1 MINGLI
7 LMICYV
13 NYVISQNSSE
23 QFNFTG
29 LILLQSSNLLHTFT
43 NFYQEYVVSFEIKP
57 MSIYQAEYGNVI
69 HLTAD
74 GDYTNYG
81 DRNPAVYFC
90 PATTQQ
96 GSFSFSTS
104 INGSI
109 KNFYAKSLP
118 LNQWSLVEISQ
129 MFVSSS
135 FVYSISLN
143 KTRLY
148 SSVNSHTVQLSN
160 VKLYA
165 SNPWSKA
172 QDGYIRNL
180 YVFTGKID
188 RVTIAPSTQ
197 FPNDLPSAQYP
208 TVVSG
213 CTNDSSTDFQL
224 TATGYL
230 VENIFFCVSICNSFK
245 PPGVF
250 RYAFFLEGEFCFC
263 RNASLPELDITKFN
277 SPCVKST
284 CLSNE
289 NNLDCFLSSYEVM
302 LLSSGIV
309 EWSVTYNPANVVVDK
324 EVQIKTNILGD
335 GASSAFIRPISSGI
349 SSVAEIVDNTTVKTL
364 FYLPGL
370 QEWCAE
376 IGNDFM
382 KPFTAVSWIQISE
395 YIDGIQMIPPTV
407 QTNGVSVLIITEG
420 TNISVSLSIPMAQN
434 LNFSVDIIQLMFGSS
449 FLYNK
454 SLQICSLSG
463 GFTLKQILVSG
474 RLSKVKL
481 KSISKGYLDIAIL
494 RPLCKSGT
502 DICPSSFYCTNTC
515 FRKMLLEAS
524 NSSTITALVVYRF
537 VFLLNDTGVIE
548 IPIRNKYNEIE
559 DNDMIWIGG
568 NASLLCNET
577 VSKSIQDF
585 GTMIG
590 NTVTFLA
597 NAISNIDFFISI
609 FISKPFEYLVP
620 LPSSSGLFNITV
632 NASNNIPSFRQLTFS
647 LNNQIPVSN
656 LNFAY
661 MKPFSKFIAGYKL
674 NSWILFKAVIDNGTD
689 VLYVFNIPKL
699 NFTAIV
705 STGEVSF
712 KPISSGVFT
721 VYLTAG
727 NKLNTLNTSVDIAV
741 LSEINGLSL
750 AVDKS
755 LTKDVD
761 FITNVTIFNGTNMLL
776 VVDFGDGSPVIKK
789 ENINAAGVNGLFF
802 PITYKYSVCK
812 VFTINVFVGNT
823 FANGIKTVNKSLSKS
838 TNVTVFCPLSP
849 LNISTM
855 PINLSNG
862 NVLLSLNKNII
873 INVHQYSGS
882 YMLYSI
888 DWGDGDSILN
898 DQTMNESPVSF
909 QVQHMYKTENRY
921 NISISCKNYMQS
933 VNYSIMV
940 LVRNCSAP
948 EVSFYY
954 GTFLN
959 PMIIMQSIGAD
970 LTAFIDNANSFC
982 INKNYSFKWNL
993 TNYSAKPIMA
1003 QDAISI
1009 VTHSQQTITFRIKKK
1024 ALSVGLYIFSVVFN
1038 YGVDTSVYTAFL
1050 NLVFSSLYIDIEN
1063 GLFNSI
1069 AYKKKIGNESFY
1081 QNFTISTMS
1090 SYDPDDPNAGIQNI
1104 TFKWRCKIARNFS
1117 YAIEVM
1123 ENFTLLNLTYQSD
1136 TCFSQ
1141 HWNNILSLNPYIN
1154 FSTLQ
1159 FLEGISYHFEVCGTK
1174 YIGKDVDSND
1184 IHKTSCFTQELLI
1197 LAADLPVVTVRLIT
1211 QWSITDDNNVVPPEI
1226 KLSINATTTG
1236 FLNPSLV
1243 INKDILLESKNY
1255 TFTLIV
1261 GFADSLKRTKFEF
1274 TKVTCS
1280 KPTPGYCV
1288 INPTEGYAL
1297 ETKFILLCFDWS
1309 DSDQLLSYR
1318 FYYDNGQSQFMLM
1331 SSTTTVDY
1339 PILNAASTYQP
1350 SLFYFMMGPGNE
1362 NNGYKIK
1369 IIIKVSGKYRAYTE
1383 YNIYIKVYLS
1393 NKPLNIK
1400 ELISG
1405 TNLNDTQSV
1414 AHLVQAVSST
1424 ANKMSA
1430 NYSINPPLFIN
1441 NYTGMAENIL
1451 NQEQKISQMQDIRTK
1466 MINLLNNIAISDLN
1480 SFKVVADALALTS
1493 QYPVELDFQ
1502 TQNDASNVVIKLAK
1516 SFTKE
1521 NLKGFGADFFD
1532 TMTQSFVKSISN
1544 LFQASITNITA
1555 GFSNYPKSSVQ
1566 TFIHLENQKMVPNL
1580 LQSIENYF
1588 IAVQFYKVSGE
1599 NSTVGQTNQFTF
1611 ELKKKILSTLSN
1623 NSIGSFAKSGVAI
1636 SSQLQVKDDEYGFT
1650 LPDST
1655 DMFNESIQNMQVLVN
1670 NLRMKIMVYTWD
1682 TNRSQNIFSE
1692 TQSLTFYNVDG
1703 LSIQVKNTSKP
1714 INIAIK
1720 NIPEKMNGTNIS
1732 LSMPNDIHQVK
1743 LLLKSDCNL
1752 LIKFLLK
1759 NDKNN
1764 LTNLIVYIQYGK
1776 IATKLD
1782 YDIMLNISNNQGIFM
1797 TKNSLPVSNAN
1808 LGDTG
1813 KEAKNNFSGVSQ
1825 RNQDVILFND
1835 SSLILW
1841 NFMESTYAFLNKTEL
1856 HLSFLY
1862 VGPMPDK
1869 KLDVNPYT
1877 FDEAESTG
1885 TFDYEMKSFCA
1896 ECNYWS
1902 EDTNRWMSDGC
1913 KLDVASTRFSITKC
1927 KCTHLTAFG
1936 GFFVA
1941 PNPLFMPT
1949 FALFKKGYALTV
1961 TVAVVILMWLVGLVL
1976 CRRMD
1981 KKDLN
1986 KVGVCPLLDNQ
1997 YGDTYL
2003 YQIIVNTGSRR
2014 NAGTKSNIFF
2024 TVVGDLND
2032 SGVRRLRDAERE
2044 CFQRAS
2050 CDVFIMTTHSSLGEL
2065 DFIRLWH
2072 DNSGGGWYVKNI
2084 IINDLQ
2090 TKKQFTFIGR
2100 RWIAADCGSCTLDC
2114 VIPVASVDEQK
2125 NFTYVFTSKAEQ
2137 NLFDEHLWFSIFAR
2151 LPKSTFTRCQRL
2163 SVAVSLIMTSMMVS
2177 AMYYTRVN
2185 KEKPED
2191 ENRSTFSLT
2200 KTQIFVVFLSTCIKM
2215 PIHLVLL
2222 KFFRLKKS
2230 LRSVTRHH
2238 LTNVSLDSE
2247 NYVEQSPS
2255 KSLPKSFNST
2265 QKSTN
2270 VVIEKTNSSSIKKK
2284 NCFSNWCLYIAW
2296 FICVGNIFICGL
2308 VVLWYGMSF
2317 GNNKSLNWLAVV
2329 TIDFAKEIFL
2339 TDPIKVFILAIFFAL
2354 IVKKINEESDVE
2366 KQGVLLVQD
2375 KSWLNK
2381 LKGLPTIFERED
2393 IELQPLDSTKVK
2405 EMQEKRLKDLKMH
2418 ALTNEIVLYTIY
2430 AVLVMLIGYMT
2441 RENVAFNQTRNIQEL
2456 FNLTPRGIPWPREY
2470 SKIYS
2475 KIQSSQDVWL
2485 WLEEFFLV
2493 QVYPVPWYNLSDTYA
2508 NKDKKDFPGKLFLN
2522 DLTSKIVNGIRI
2534 RQIRVKPNTC
2544 IKANSVANFTID
2556 CLPPYKTSLEETRD
2570 FGLNW
2575 TIPKNYNSPI
2585 YPSTMPWRY
2594 QKWQELDG
2602 YPYTANLDTYY
2613 GGGYVIEIFPKW
2625 KNKAI
2630 LEQVKKSKWID
2641 RQTRAVII
2649 EFALFNAATN
2659 YFSMVTLALEFP
2671 ASGGVIPNFSVLTF
2685 KLYASVTGSKVV
2697 LGSHCLFILITIIFA
2712 IRECRYLYQTG
2723 PKYFFEF
2730 WNLVEVALINLS
2742 IIAVGFFF
2750 YKGHLAKMLLQRIPQ
2765 KKPNKFINF
2774 QFASYWDLT
2783 YIYIVSLIV
2792 FFVTL
2797 KFIKLLRFNRRM
2809 LMLSSTL
2816 KNAWYPLTMFGITF
2830 FIILCSVVST
2840 SSIVFGSLLYGYQ
2853 TYFKTVAS
2861 IISLLLGKFSY
2872 SQFENT
2878 NNVLGPS
2885 FFFGFNFIVIWI
2897 VMNIFISILN
2907 DAFAEVC
2914 ANLQFQTNEYEIVN
2928 FIIVHLKELFGWS
2941 PTKKN
2946 VDITTNQK
2954 VEPIEANSMDCMG
2967 LLRKSKLHQF
2977 TEFKKE
2983 KPVIN
2988 QILGLSN
2995 YENLLKKDIDIVEYE
3010 SLYKFVNCMSAIYE
3024 ASSGLEKKRNK
3035 GVE

>member
-1 MINGLI
+1 
-7 LMICYV
+7 
-13 NYVISQNSSE
+13 
-23 QFNFTG
+23 
-29 LILLQSSNLLHTFT
+29 
-43 NFYQEYVVSFEIKP
+43 
-57 MSIYQAEYGNVI
+57 
-69 HLTAD
+69 
-74 GDYTNYG
+74 
-81 DRNPAVYFC
+81 
-90 PATTQQ
+90 
-96 GSFSFSTS
+96 
-104 INGSI
+104 
-109 KNFYAKSLP
+109 
-118 LNQWSLVEISQ
+118 
-129 MFVSSS
+129 
-135 FVYSISLN
+135 
-143 KTRLY
+143 
-148 SSVNSHTVQLSN
+148 
-160 VKLYA
+160 
-165 SNPWSKA
+165 
-172 QDGYIRNL
+172 
-180 YVFTGKID
+180 
-188 RVTIAPSTQ
+188 
-197 FPNDLPSAQYP
+197 
-208 TVVSG
+208 
-213 CTNDSSTDFQL
+213 
-224 TATGYL
+224 
-230 VENIFFCVSICNSFK
+230 
-245 PPGVF
+245 
-250 RYAFFLEGEFCFC
+250 
-263 RNASLPELDITKFN
+263 
-277 SPCVKST
+277 
-284 CLSNE
+284 
-289 NNLDCFLSSYEVM
+289 M

>member
-1 MINGLI
+1 MNGLF
-7 LMICYV
+7 LMICYA
-13 NYVISQNSSE
+13 NYVISQNASE
-23 QFNFTG
+23 EFNFTG
-29 LILLQSSNLLHTFT
+29 PILLQSTNLLYTFI
-43 NFYQEYVVSFEIKP
+43 NFYEEYVVSFEINP
-57 MSIYQAEYGNVI
+57 ISIYRSLYGNVI
-69 HLTAD
+69 HLTAN
-74 GDYTNYG
+74 GDYINYG
-81 DRNPAVYFC
+81 DRNPAVFFC
-90 PATTQQ
+90 PVVPQQ
-96 GSFSFSTS
+96 GLFSVSTS
-104 INGSI
+104 INGSVQ
-109 KNFYAKSLP
+109 NFYTKSLP
-118 LNQWSLVEISQ
+118 LNQWSLVEILQ
-129 MFVSSS
+129 EFVDSN
-135 FVYSISLN
+135 FVYSISIN
-143 KTRLY
+143 KTKIY
-148 SSVNSHTVQLSN
+148 SSVNNQTIQLSN

-165 SNPWSKA
+165 SNPWHNA
-172 QDGYIRNL
+172 QNGYIRNL
-180 YVFTGKID
+180 YVFTSKTDPLTVI
-188 RVTIAPSTQ
+188 PSTQ
-197 FPNDLPSAQYP
+197 FSTDPVTILPSTQYP

-230 VENIFFCVSICNSFK
+230 VENIFFCVSVCNSFK

-284 CLSNE
+284 CLSN
-289 NNLDCFLSSYEVM
+289 NNSLDCFLSSYDVM

-309 EWSVTYNPANVVVDK
+309 EWSVTYNPANVVVGN
-324 EVQIKTNILGD
+324 EVQIKANILGD
-335 GASSAFIRPISSGI
+335 DASSAFMRPIPSDI
-349 SSVAEIVDNTTVKTL
+349 SSVVQIVNSTTMKTH

-376 IGNDFM
+376 IGNDFTE
-382 KPFTAVSWIQISE
+382 PFTAVSWIQVSE
-395 YIDGIQMIPPTV
+395 YIDGIQMIPATV
-407 QTNGVSVLIITEG
+407 QTNGVSFLIITEG
-420 TNISVSLSIPMAQN
+420 TNISVSLSIQMAQN
-434 LNFSVDIIQLMFGSS
+434 INFSADIIQLMFGSS

-454 SLQICSLSG
+454 SLQVCSLSH

-474 RLSKVKL
+474 RFSKVKL
-481 KSISKGYLDIAIL
+481 NSVSKGYIHIAIL
-494 RPLCKSGT
+494 RPLCKSST
-502 DICPSSFYCTNTC
+502 DICPSSFHCTNTC

-548 IPIRNKYNEIE
+548 IPIRNKFNEIL

-568 NASLLCNET
+568 NTSLLCNET
-577 VSKSIQDF
+577 VSKSIQDL
-585 GTMIG
+585 GAMIA

-597 NAISNIDFFISI
+597 NTISNIDFFISI

-632 NASNNIPSFRQLTFS
+632 NASNNIPSFQQFTFS

-656 LNFAY
+656 LNFAD
-661 MKPFSKFIAGYKL
+661 MKPFSNFIAGYKVD
-674 NSWILFKAVIDNGTD
+674 SWIPFKAVIDNGTD
-689 VLYVFNIPKL
+689 VIYMFNIPKL

-705 STGEVSF
+705 SNGEVSF
-712 KPISSGVFT
+712 KPVSSGVFT

-727 NKLNTLNTSVDIAV
+727 NKLNTLNTSIDIAV

-755 LTKDVD
+755 LTKDVA
-761 FITNVTIFNGTNMLL
+761 FITNVTIFNGTNVLL

-789 ENINAAGVNGLFF
+789 ENIDATGVNGLFF
-802 PITYKYSVCK
+802 PIAYKYSVCR

-823 FANGIKTVNKSLSKS
+823 FANGFKTVNKSLSKS
-838 TNVTVFCPLSP
+838 TSVTVFCPLSP

-855 PINLSNG
+855 PINSSNG
-862 NVLLSLNKNII
+862 NVLLSLNKTII

-898 DQTMNESPVSF
+898 NQTMNVSPVSF
-909 QVQHMYKTENRY
+909 QVQHMYKTENTY

-940 LVRNCSAP
+940 LVKNCSAP
-948 EVSFYY
+948 EITFYY

-970 LTAFIDNANSFC
+970 LTAIIDNANSFC

-993 TNYSAKPIMA
+993 TNYSAKPIIA

-1009 VTHSQQTITFRIKKK
+1009 ETLSQQTITFRIKKK

-1038 YGVDTSVYTAFL
+1038 YGVDTFVYNAFL
-1050 NLVFSSLYIDIEN
+1050 NVVFSSLYIDIEN

-1069 AYKKKIGNESFY
+1069 AYKKKIGNESFH
-1081 QNFTISTMS
+1081 QNFTISAMS
-1090 SYDPDDPNAGIQNI
+1090 SYDPDDPSAEIQNI
-1104 TFKWRCKIARNFS
+1104 TFKWRCKIAKNFS
-1117 YAIEVM
+1117 YAIELM

-1141 HWNNILSLNPYIN
+1141 HWYNILSLNPYIN
-1154 FSTLQ
+1154 YSTLQ

-1174 YIGKDVDSND
+1174 YAGKDLDSND
-1184 IHKTSCFTQELLI
+1184 INKTSCFIQELLI
-1197 LAADLPVVTVRLIT
+1197 LAADLPAVTVRCISNCESKLNFKERVIYAFDCENCGSKRLIT
-1211 QWSITDDNNVVPPEI
+1211 QWSITDDNNIVPPEI

-1297 ETKFILLCFDWS
+1297 ETKFVILCFDWS

-1318 FYYDNGQSQFMLM
+1318 FYYDNSQSQFMLM

-1339 PILNAASTYQP
+1339 PLLNAASTYQP
-1350 SLFYFMMGPGNE
+1350 SFFYFMMGPGNE
-1362 NNGYKIK
+1362 NNGYNIK

-1383 YNIYIKVYLS
+1383 YNIYIKVYSS

-1405 TNLNDTQSV
+1405 INLNDTQSV

-1424 ANKMSA
+1424 ANKMST
-1430 NYSINPPLFIN
+1430 NYSVNPPLLIN
-1441 NYTGMAENIL
+1441 DYTGMAENVL
-1451 NQEQKISQMQDIRTK
+1451 NQEQKISQMQNIRTK
-1466 MINLLNNIAISDLN
+1466 MVNLLNNVAISDLN

-1521 NLKGFGADFFD
+1521 NLKGFGADIFD

-1544 LFQASITNITA
+1544 LFQASINNITA
-1555 GFSNYPKSSVQ
+1555 DYSNYPKSSVQ
-1566 TFIHLENQKMVPNL
+1566 TTINLENQKMVSNL
-1580 LQSIENYF
+1580 LQSMENYF
-1588 IAVQFYKVSGE
+1588 FAVQFYKVSGE

-1623 NSIGSFAKSGVAI
+1623 NSIGSFAKSGVAV
-1636 SSQLQVKDDEYGFT
+1636 SSEMQVKNYEYGFT

-1655 DMFNESIQNMQVLVN
+1655 DMFNESIQNIQVLVN
-1670 NLRMKIMVYTWD
+1670 
-1682 TNRSQNIFSE
+1682 
-1692 TQSLTFYNVDG
+1692 
-1703 LSIQVKNTSKP
+1703 
-1714 INIAIK
+1714 
-1720 NIPEKMNGTNIS
+1720 
-1732 LSMPNDIHQVK
+1732 
-1743 LLLKSDCNL
+1743 
-1752 LIKFLLK
+1752 
-1759 NDKNN
+1759 
-1764 LTNLIVYIQYGK
+1764 
-1776 IATKLD
+1776 
-1782 YDIMLNISNNQGIFM
+1782 
-1797 TKNSLPVSNAN
+1797 
-1808 LGDTG
+1808 
-1813 KEAKNNFSGVSQ
+1813 
-1825 RNQDVILFND
+1825 
-1835 SSLILW
+1835 
-1841 NFMESTYAFLNKTEL
+1841 
-1856 HLSFLY
+1856 
-1862 VGPMPDK
+1862 
-1869 KLDVNPYT
+1869 
-1877 FDEAESTG
+1877 
-1885 TFDYEMKSFCA
+1885 
-1896 ECNYWS
+1896 
-1902 EDTNRWMSDGC
+1902 
-1913 KLDVASTRFSITKC
+1913 LDVANTSFSITKC

-1961 TVAVVILMWLVGLVL
+1961 TVAVVILLWLVGLVL

-2050 CDVFIMTTHSSLGEL
+2050 CDVFIMTTHNSLGEL

-2090 TKKQFTFIGR
+2090 IKKQFVFIGR
-2100 RWIAADCGSCTLDC
+2100 RWIAADCGPCTLDC

-2125 NFTYVFTSKAEQ
+2125 NFTYVFISKAEQ

-2151 LPKSTFTRCQRL
+2151 LPKNTFTRCQRL
-2163 SVAVSLIMTSMMVS
+2163 SVAISLIMTSMMVS

-2191 ENRSTFSLT
+2191 ENKGTFSLS
-2200 KTQIFVVFLSTCIKM
+2200 KTQIFVVFLSTCIKI
-2215 PIHLVLL
+2215 PIHLILL
-2222 KFFRLKKS
+2222 KFFRLKKP
-2230 LRSVTRHH
+2230 LRSLIQHH
-2238 LTNVSLDSE
+2238 LTDISLDRE
-2247 NYVEQSPS
+2247 NYLEQSPS
-2255 KSLPKSFNST
+2255 KSLPENFNST
-2265 QKSTN
+2265 PNSTS
-2270 VVIEKTNSSSIKKK
+2270 VVIEKANPSLIIKK
-2284 NCFSNWCLYIAW
+2284 NYLLNWCLYIAW
-2296 FICVGNIFICGL
+2296 IICVGNIFICGL

-2317 GNNKSLNWLAVV
+2317 GNSKSLNWLAVI

-2339 TDPIKVFILAIFFAL
+2339 TDPIKIFIMAIFFAL

-2381 LKGLPTIFERED
+2381 LKGVPTIFERKD
-2393 IELQPLDSTKVK
+2393 IELQPLNSTKVQ
-2405 EMQEKRLKDLKMH
+2405 EMQEKRFKELKMH

-2441 RENVAFNQTRNIQEL
+2441 RENVAYNQTRNVQEL

-2470 SKIYS
+2470 SKIYG
-2475 KIQSSQDVWL
+2475 KIQSSQDIWL

-2493 QVYPVPWYNLSDTYA
+2493 QVYPVPWYNLSDAYA
-2508 NKDKKDFPGKLFLN
+2508 NKNKKDFPGKLFLN

-2544 IKANSVANFTID
+2544 IKANSVADFTID
-2556 CLPPYKTSLEETRD
+2556 CLSPYKTSLEETRD
-2570 FGLNW
+2570 FDLNW
-2575 TIPKNYNSPI
+2575 TIPKHYNSPI

-2594 QKWQELDG
+2594 QTWQELDG

-2613 GGGYVIEIFPKW
+2613 GGGYVIEIYPKW

-2630 LEQVKKSKWID
+2630 LEQVKKSRWID

-2659 YFSMVTLALEFP
+2659 YFSMVTMALEFP

-2685 KLYASVTGSKVV
+2685 KLYASVTGSKVI
-2697 LGSHCLFILITIIFA
+2697 LGSYFLFILITILFA

-2723 PKYFFEF
+2723 PKYFLEF

-2742 IIAVGFFF
+2742 IIAVVFFF

-2774 QFASYWDLT
+2774 QFASYWDLA

-2797 KFIKLLRFNRRM
+2797 KFIKLLRFNCRM

-2816 KNAWYPLTMFGITF
+2816 KNAWYPLTMFGIIF

-2853 TYFKTVAS
+2853 NYFKTLAS

-2872 SQFENT
+2872 SQFENA

-2914 ANLQFQTNEYEIVN
+2914 ADFQFQTNEYEMIN
-2928 FIIVHLKELFGWS
+2928 FIIVNLKELFGWNPS
-2941 PTKKN
+2941 KKS

-2954 VEPIEANSMDCMG
+2954 VGLREDSSMDCMG

-2977 TEFKKE
+2977 TELNQE
-2983 KPVIN
+2983 KPIIN
-2988 QILGLSN
+2988 QILKLSN
-2995 YENLLKKDIDIVEYE
+2995 YENLSKKDIDIVEHE
-3010 SLYKFVNCMSAIYE
+3010 SLYKFVNCMSAVYE
-3024 ASSGLEKKRNK
+3024 SSFALEKKGNK
-3035 GVE
+3035 VVE

>member
-1 MINGLI
+1 MNGLF
-7 LMICYV
+7 LMICYA
-13 NYVISQNSSE
+13 NYVISQNASE
-23 QFNFTG
+23 QYNFTG
-29 LILLQSSNLLHTFT
+29 LITLKKSNLLHTFI
-43 NFYQEYVVSFEIKP
+43 NFYREYVVSFEIKP
-57 MSIYQAEYGNVI
+57 MSIYQSVYGNVI
-69 HLTAD
+69 HLTAG

-90 PATTQQ
+90 PVTTQQ

-109 KNFYAKSLP
+109 QNFYAKSLP

-129 MFVSSS
+129 ILVNSS
-135 FVYSISLN
+135 FLYSISIN

-148 SSVNSHTVQLSN
+148 SSVNSQTVQLSN
-160 VKLYA
+160 VKLFA
-165 SNPWSKA
+165 SNPWSDA
-172 QDGYIRNL
+172 QDGYIRNV
-180 YVFTGKID
+180 YVFTGKIGPQ
-188 RVTIAPSTQ
+188 TIVPFTQFSTDLPSTQ
-197 FPNDLPSAQYP
+197 NP

-230 VENIFFCVSICNSFK
+230 VKNIFFCVSVCNSFK

-284 CLSNE
+284 CLSNN
-289 NNLDCFLSSYEVM
+289 NNLDCFLSSYDVM

-309 EWSVTYNPANVVVDK
+309 EWSVTYNPANVIVDK

-335 GASSAFIRPISSGI
+335 DASSAFIRPISSNI
-349 SSVAEIVDNTTVKTL
+349 SSVAQIVNSTTVKTH

-376 IGNDFM
+376 IGNDFTE
-382 KPFTAVSWIQISE
+382 PFTAVSWIQISQ
-395 YIDGIQMIPPTV
+395 YIDGIQMIPAKV
-407 QTNGVSVLIITEG
+407 QTNGVSFLTITEG
-420 TNISVSLSIPMAQN
+420 TNISISLSIPMAPN
-434 LNFSVDIIQLMFGSS
+434 LSFSADIIQLMFGSS

-481 KSISKGYLDIAIL
+481 KSISKGYLYIAIL

-515 FRKMLLEAS
+515 FWKMLLEAS

-577 VSKSIQDF
+577 LSKPIQDF
-585 GTMIG
+585 GAMIG
-590 NTVTFLA
+590 NTVTFLV
-597 NAISNIDFFISI
+597 NSISNIDFFISI

-632 NASNNIPSFRQLTFS
+632 NASNNIPSFRQLYFS

-656 LNFAY
+656 LNFVD
-661 MKPFSKFIAGYKL
+661 MKPFSNFIAGYKL
-674 NSWILFKAVIDNGTD
+674 NSWIPFKAVIDNGTD
-689 VLYVFNIPKL
+689 VVYMFNIPKL

-705 STGEVSF
+705 LTGEVSF
-712 KPISSGVFT
+712 KPVSLGVFT

-727 NKLNTLNTSVDIAV
+727 NKLNTLNTSIDIAV

-755 LTKDVD
+755 LTKDVA
-761 FITNVTIFNGTNMLL
+761 FITNVTIFNGTNVLL

-789 ENINAAGVNGLFF
+789 ENIDATGVNGLFF

-812 VFTINVFVGNT
+812 LFTINVFVANT
-823 FANGIKTVNKSLSKS
+823 FAHGIKTVNKSLSKS
-838 TNVTVFCPLSP
+838 INVTVFCPLSP
-849 LNISTM
+849 LNVLTM
-855 PINLSNG
+855 PINSSNG

-898 DQTMNESPVSF
+898 NQTMNVSPVSF
-909 QVQHMYKTENRY
+909 QVQHMYKTENTY
-921 NISISCKNYMQS
+921 NVSISCKNSMQS

-940 LVRNCSAP
+940 LVKNCSTP
-948 EVSFYY
+948 EITFYY

-970 LTAFIDNANSFC
+970 LTAIIDNANSFC
-982 INKNYSFKWNL
+982 INKNYSFEWNL
-993 TNYSAKPIMA
+993 TNYLAKPIMA

-1009 VTHSQQTITFRIKKK
+1009 VTHSQQRITFRIKKK

-1050 NLVFSSLYIDIEN
+1050 NVVFSSLYIDIEN

-1069 AYKKKIGNESFY
+1069 AYKKKIGNESFH
-1081 QNFTISTMS
+1081 QNFTISAMS

-1104 TFKWRCKIARNFS
+1104 AFKWRCKIARNFS
-1117 YAIEVM
+1117 YAKEVM
-1123 ENFTLLNLTYQSD
+1123 ENFTLLNLTYQSN

-1141 HWNNILSLNPYIN
+1141 HWSNILFLSPYIN
-1154 FSTLQ
+1154 YSTLQ

-1174 YIGKDVDSND
+1174 YTGKDVDSND
-1184 IHKTSCFTQELLI
+1184 MNKTSCFTQELLI
-1197 LAADLPVVTVRLIT
+1197 LAADLPAVTVRCISNCESKLNFKERVIYALDCENCGSKRLIT
-1211 QWSITDDNNVVPPEI
+1211 QWSITDDNNVVPPEL
-1226 KLSINATTTG
+1226 KLPINATTTG

-1255 TFTLIV
+1255 TFTLII

-1288 INPTEGYAL
+1288 INPSEGYAL
-1297 ETKFILLCFDWS
+1297 ETKFLILCFDWS

-1369 IIIKVSGKYRAYTE
+1369 IIIKVSGKYKAYTE
-1383 YNIYIKVYLS
+1383 FNTYIKVYLS

-1405 TNLNDTQSV
+1405 INLNDTQSV

-1424 ANKMSA
+1424 ANKMSG
-1430 NYSINPPLFIN
+1430 NYSVNPPLFIN
-1441 NYTGMAENIL
+1441 DFTGMAENVL
-1451 NQEQKISQMQDIRTK
+1451 NQKQKISQMQDIRTK
-1466 MINLLNNIAISDLN
+1466 MINLLNNVVISDLN
-1480 SFKVVADALALTS
+1480 YFKVVADALALTS

-1502 TQNDASNVVIKLAK
+1502 TQNDASNIVIKLAK

-1521 NLKGFGADFFD
+1521 NLKGFGADIFD
-1532 TMTQSFVKSISN
+1532 TMTQSYVKSISN
-1544 LFQASITNITA
+1544 LFQASINNITA

-1566 TFIHLENQKMVPNL
+1566 TTIHLENQKMVSNL
-1580 LQSIENYF
+1580 LQSMENYF
-1588 IAVQFYKVSGE
+1588 FAVQFYKVSGE

-1623 NSIGSFAKSGVAI
+1623 NSIGSFAI

-1655 DMFNESIQNMQVLVN
+1655 DMFNESIQNIQVLVN

-1682 TNRSQNIFSE
+1682 TNRSQNILSE
-1692 TQSLTFYNVDG
+1692 TQSLTLYNLDG
-1703 LSIQVKNTSKP
+1703 LLIQVKNTSKP

-1732 LSMPNDIHQVK
+1732 LSMPNNIYQLK
-1743 LLLKSDCNL
+1743 LLLKSDCNM
-1752 LIKFLLK
+1752 LLK
-1759 NDKNN
+1759 FMFKNDEKNS
-1764 LTNLIVYIQYGK
+1764 TNLIVYIQYGK

-1782 YDIMLNISNNQGIFM
+1782 YDIMLNISNNHGIFM
-1797 TKNSLPVSNAN
+1797 TKSSLPVSNAN
-1808 LGDTG
+1808 LDDTG
-1813 KEAKNNFSGVSQ
+1813 KAAKSNFSEVLQ

-1835 SSLILW
+1835 NSLILW

-1913 KLDVASTRFSITKC
+1913 KLDVANTSFSITKC

-1941 PNPLFMPT
+1941 PNPLFIPT
-1949 FALFKKGYALTV
+1949 IALFKKGYALTV
-1961 TVAVVILMWLVGLVL
+1961 TVAVVILLWLVGLVL

-1981 KKDLN
+1981 KNDLN

-2050 CDVFIMTTHSSLGEL
+2050 CDIFIMTTHSSLGEL

-2090 TKKQFTFIGR
+2090 TKKQFVFIGR

-2114 VIPVASVDEQK
+2114 VIPVASLDEQK

-2185 KEKPED
+2185 QEKPED
-2191 ENRSTFSLT
+2191 ENKSTFSLT

-2222 KFFRLKKS
+2222 KFFRSKKS
-2230 LRSVTRHH
+2230 LRSLIQHH
-2238 LTNVSLDSE
+2238 LTDVSLDRE

-2255 KSLPKSFNST
+2255 KSLPESFNSP

-2270 VVIEKTNSSSIKKK
+2270 VVIEKANSSLIKKK
-2284 NCFSNWCLYIAW
+2284 NFPNWCLCIAW

-2308 VVLWYGMSF
+2308 VVLWYGISF
-2317 GNNKSLNWLAVV
+2317 GNNKSLNWLAVI

-2339 TDPIKVFILAIFFAL
+2339 TDPIKIFIMAIFFAL

-2381 LKGLPTIFERED
+2381 LKGVPTIFERKD

-2405 EMQEKRLKDLKMH
+2405 EMQEKRFKDLKMH

-2441 RENVAFNQTRNIQEL
+2441 RENVAYNQTRNVQEL

-2470 SKIYS
+2470 SKIYG
-2475 KIQSSQDVWL
+2475 KIQSSQDIWL

-2508 NKDKKDFPGKLFLN
+2508 NKDKKGFPGKLFLS
-2522 DLTSKIVNGIRI
+2522 DLSSKIVNGIRI

-2544 IKANSVANFTID
+2544 IKANYVADFTID
-2556 CLPPYKTSLEETRD
+2556 CLSPYKTYLEETRD
-2570 FGLNW
+2570 FDLNW

-2594 QKWQELDG
+2594 QTWQELDG

-2630 LEQVKKSKWID
+2630 LEQVKKSRWID

-2659 YFSMVTLALEFP
+2659 YFSMVTMALEFP

-2685 KLYASVTGSKVV
+2685 KLYASVTGSKVM
-2697 LGSHCLFILITIIFA
+2697 LGSHLLFILITILFA

-2723 PKYFFEF
+2723 PKYFLEF

-2742 IIAVGFFF
+2742 IIAVVFFF
-2750 YKGHLAKMLLQRIPQ
+2750 YKGYLAKMLLQRIPQ

-2797 KFIKLLRFNRRM
+2797 KFIKLLQFNRRM

-2816 KNAWYPLTMFGITF
+2816 KNAWYPLTMFGIIF

-2840 SSIVFGSLLYGYQ
+2840 ASIVFGSLLYGYQ
-2853 TYFKTVAS
+2853 NYFKTLAS

-2872 SQFENT
+2872 SQFENA

-2907 DAFAEVC
+2907 DAFAEVF
-2914 ANLQFQTNEYEIVN
+2914 ADLQFQTNEYEMVN

-2941 PTKKN
+2941 PSKKS
-2946 VDITTNQK
+2946 VDVTTNQK
-2954 VEPIEANSMDCMG
+2954 VGLSQDSSMDYMG

-2977 TEFKKE
+2977 KE
-2983 KPVIN
+2983 LN
-2988 QILGLSN
+2988 Q
-2995 YENLLKKDIDIVEYE
+2995 
-3010 SLYKFVNCMSAIYE
+3010 A
-3024 ASSGLEKKRNK
+3024 NK
-3035 GVE
+3035 THCITL

>member
-1197 LAADLPVVTVRLIT
+1197 LAADLPVVTV
-1211 QWSITDDNNVVPPEI
+1211 S
-1226 KLSINATTTG
+1226 
-1236 FLNPSLV
+1236 
-1243 INKDILLESKNY
+1243 
-1255 TFTLIV
+1255 
-1261 GFADSLKRTKFEF
+1261 
-1274 TKVTCS
+1274 
-1280 KPTPGYCV
+1280 
-1288 INPTEGYAL
+1288 PTEGYAL